1 MMMYSIASP
10 EVLSFIYE
18 LIMEDES
25 MRERDTPFTDFLA
38 SIRVHCMLTTMS
50 VFSQILKFSNSQ
62 ILKFL
67 FIGNIQHS
75 INELVIGVVY

>member
-50 VFSQILKFSNSQ
+50 VFSQILKF
-62 ILKFL
+62 L